1 MLSRHN
7 ICDCL
12 EKTNMESTVKL
23 TNDRVRENTSKK
35 ALEKIDRKT
44 EENIHR
50 YGSQD
55 RAAIRE
61 RIEAL
66 NREWDTERVLEV
78 TSGINVLLGLALG
91 LTVNRRWLLLSAV
104 SSSFLVQHTLQGWCP
119 PLPVIRS
126 LGVRTKNEIEQERD
140 ALMEML
146 ENK

>member
-1 MLSRHN
+1 
-7 ICDCL
+7 
-12 EKTNMESTVKL
+12 MESAIKL

-35 ALEKIDRKT
+35 ALERIDRQT

-66 NREWDTERVLEV
+66 NKEWDTERVLEI

-91 LTVNRRWLLLSAV
+91 LTVNRRWLILSAV
-104 SSSFLVQHTLQGWCP
+104 SSAFLVQHTLQGWCP

-140 ALMEML
+140 ALMELL
-146 ENK
+146 EEK

>member
-1 MLSRHN
+1 
-7 ICDCL
+7 
-12 EKTNMESTVKL
+12 MESTIKL
-23 TNDRVRENTSKK
+23 THDRVRENTSKK

-44 EENIHR
+44 EENIHH

-55 RAAIRE
+55 RAAIRQ

-66 NREWDTERVLEV
+66 NKEWDTERVLEI

-91 LTVNRRWLLLSAV
+91 LTVNRRWLILSAV
-104 SSSFLVQHTLQGWCP
+104 SAAFLVQHTVQGWCP

-140 ALMEML
+140 ALMELL
-146 ENK
+146 EEK

>member
-1 MLSRHN
+1 
-7 ICDCL
+7 
-12 EKTNMESTVKL
+12 MESTIKL

-35 ALEKIDRKT
+35 ALEKIDRQT
-44 EENIHR
+44 EENIQR
-50 YGSQD
+50 YASRD

-66 NREWDTERVLEV
+66 NKEWDTERVLEV

-91 LTVNRRWLLLSAV
+91 LTVNRRWLILSAV
-104 SSSFLVQHTLQGWCP
+104 SASFLVQHTVQGWCP

-140 ALMEML
+140 ALL
-146 ENK
+146 ELLEEK

>member
-1 MLSRHN
+1 
-7 ICDCL
+7 
-12 EKTNMESTVKL
+12 MESTVKL
-23 TNDRVRENTSKK
+23 TNDRVRENTSRK
-35 ALEKIDRKT
+35 ALEKIDRIT

-66 NREWDTERVLEV
+66 NKEWDTERVLEV

-91 LTVNRRWLLLSAV
+91 LTVNRRWLILSAV
-104 SSSFLVQHTLQGWCP
+104 SASFLVQHTLQGWCP

-146 ENK
+146 EDK